1 MNKLSLSMGLCF
13 ILALSSCSLLR
24 PERERSGKAEAPL
37 ANHRDSLFGKWM
49 HVKYDDRTHNFGM
62 EFPQTAEPCEK
73 AGPILDF
80 DASGDVTLTMFCH
93 AYDELKMPYDIRQD
107 TLIYTTAEKDITKYG
122 VIRKLTDNELV
133 LTVFKNAYDPK
144 FNKES
149 ETYREVP
156 IDMDEFYLR
165 VGGAE

>member
-1 MNKLSLSMGLCF
+1 MGLCF

-24 PERERSGKAEAPL
+24 PESVRPGKAEIPQV
-37 ANHRDSLFGKWM
+37 NRRDSLLGKWM
-49 HVKYDDRTHNFGM
+49 LVKYDDRTHNFGM